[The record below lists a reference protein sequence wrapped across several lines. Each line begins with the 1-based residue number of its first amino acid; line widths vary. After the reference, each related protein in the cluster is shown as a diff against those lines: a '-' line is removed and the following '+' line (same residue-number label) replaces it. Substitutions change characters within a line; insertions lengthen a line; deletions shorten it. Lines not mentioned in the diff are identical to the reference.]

1 MSLTLEQVRQTRFH
15 LARRNGY
22 EPVDVDN
29 FVDKV
34 EVTLA
39 QLGEENDT
47 LKQQVEALTAGG
59 EGSEGAPP
67 TGSGASEELRRQL
80 EESHAEVERLR
91 AELDGRSQQ
100 LAGVQGELDTARGAL
115 ADSDT
120 GDLVTRLQGEL
131 DKARADLADRD
142 ERIAALES
150 ELQAVRGELS
160 TVQAAQAERTSKV
173 EHIVVTAAPDAAPA
187 VTKLL
192 QMATEQ
198 AERLV
203 GDAEVEAERIT
214 SEASTKADAT
224 VEEASA
230 KAHEALSGARSRAD
244 EIELRARSAAEALT
258 GEAEAKTKELQSEIE
273 IRRTELFSSLETER
287 DELRGKVEHL
297 RSFEDRYRQ
306 SLTTQ
311 LRAHLDSLTGE
322 AQPDDIP
329 DVLNEP
335 AAPSAT
341 PRLDALLNDQN

>member
-39 QLGEENDT
+39 QLGEENET

-59 EGSEGAPP
+59 EGSEGGPA
-67 TGSGASEELRRQL
+67 TDSGAADELRRQL
-80 EESHAEVERLR
+80 DESHTEVERLR
-91 AELDGRSQQ
+91 GELDGRSQE

-115 ADSDT
+115 ANSDT
-120 GDLVTRLQGEL
+120 GEAVTRLQGEL
-131 DKARADLADRD
+131 DQVKAELVDRD
-142 ERIAALES
+142 ERIAALEG
-150 ELQAVRGELS
+150 ELEGVRDELS
-160 TVQAAQAERTSKV
+160 TAQATQAERTSKV
-173 EHIVVTAAPDAAPA
+173 ENIVVTAAPDAAPA

-203 GDAEVEAERIT
+203 GDAEAEAQRIT
-214 SEASTKADAT
+214 SEAGTKADAT
-224 VEEASA
+224 VEEAST
-230 KAHEALSGARSRAD
+230 KAHESLSGARSRAE

-258 GEAEAKTKELQSEIE
+258 GEALAKTEALQAEIE
-273 IRRTELFSSLETER
+273 TRRTELFSSLETER
-287 DELRGKVEHL
+287 DELRGKVDHL
-297 RSFEDRYRQ
+297 RSFEGRYRQ
-306 SLTTQ
+306 SLTSQ

-322 AQPDDIP
+322 AQPEDVP

-335 AAPSAT
+335 AGPCRRPHGWT
-341 PRLDALLNDQN
+341 RC